1 VINELV
7 KEEMRQILAEIQD
20 GSFASEWILENQAGR
35 PSFNAMKRREVEHP
49 IEVVGKKLR
58 SMMPWLKG

>member
-1 VINELV
+1 
-7 KEEMRQILAEIQD
+7 MRQILAEIRH
-20 GSFASEWILENQAGR
+20 GSFATEWISENQAGR
-35 PSFNAMKRREVEHP
+35 PNFNAMKRKEAEHP

>member
-1 VINELV
+1 
-7 KEEMRQILAEIQD
+7 MRQILAEIQD
-20 GSFASEWILENQAGR
+20 GSFATEWILENQAGC
-35 PSFNAMKRREVEHP
+35 PSFNAMKRMEAEHP